1 MNKII
6 IHTNE
11 SCPYCKQI
19 KDELTNNNIEFENRF
34 NSEFKKEWEEI
45 INLTGMPTVPTI
57 IYNNEYLV
65 AGRDFANHQHLINIL
80 QNFPDCSYDY
90 TKRTFER
97 VKTLNYNINMA
108 FGKLDQLLKQ
118 IETKINTDE
127 HKSTD

>member
-1 MNKII
+1 MDKII

-34 NSEFKKEWEEI
+34 NSEFKDDWEKI
-45 INLTGMPTVPTI
+45 SYMTGMPTVPTI
-57 IYNNEYLV
+57 IFKDEYLV
-65 AGRDFANHQHLINIL
+65 AGRDFGNHQHLINIL
-80 QNFPDCSYDY
+80 QNFQKPPQDQS
-90 TKRTFER
+90 KIIFER
-97 VKTLNYNINMA
+97 IKTLNYNINMA
-108 FGKLDQLLKQ
+108 FGKLDQSLKQ

>member
-1 MNKII
+1 MEKITI
-6 IHTNE
+6 YTSE
-11 SCPYCKQI
+11 TCPYSKQI

-97 VKTLNYNINMA
+97 IKTLNYNINMA